1 MMRYIK
7 PDGKRADVAH
17 AYLHPKL
24 QGDKYPN
31 LHVLVE
37 TDVERVLFDDDSNKR
52 AVGVAF
58 RPCTTFQPG
67 TESDPARAVSARR
80 LVVISGGALGSP
92 QILERSGVGHPEVL
106 AKAGVPVNASVP
118 GVGESYQDHQI
129 MTYPYKTT
137 AGPDETMDNVLGGL
151 MTGTLDLEGMLER
164 GDPLLGWNAVDMQCK
179 LRPSDADV
187 AGLGPEFQAAWDKEF
202 KNYPDKPMTIM
213 SGVSAFPGD
222 PSPVPPGQYMG
233 IATFILHPFS
243 RGRFHI
249 SGPSIKDEPVLD
261 TGFWADN
268 DLDLKQ
274 HMWMYKKSRELV
286 RRMETFD
293 GEVAVGHPSF
303 PSGSKASVVDSK
315 IADVRDIEYTPEDDE
330 AIEAWL
336 RGRIACCWHSLGT
349 CKMASLDRGGVVD
362 PELNVHG
369 VKGLKVADLSILPGN
384 VGANT
389 CNIAMAVGE
398 KAADL
403 VARDLGLVVD

>member
-1 MMRYIK
+1 MMRYVK
-7 PDGKRADVAH
+7 SDGKRADVPH

-24 QGDKYPN
+24 QSGKYPN

-37 TDVERVLFDDDSNKR
+37 TDVERILFDNNSNKR
-52 AVGVAF
+52 AVGAAF
-58 RPCTTFQPG
+58 RPCTAFQPG
-67 TESDPARAVSARR
+67 TKSDSVRSVTAKR

-106 AKAGVPVNASVP
+106 AKARVPLTASVP
-118 GVGESYQDHQI
+118 GVGENYQDHQI

-137 AGPDETMDNVLGGL
+137 AGPGETMDNVLGGL
-151 MTGTLDLEGMLER
+151 MTGILDLEGMLAR
-164 GDPLLGWNAVDMQCK
+164 GDPLPGWNAVNMQCK
-179 LRPSDADV
+179 LRPSDVDV
-187 AGLGPEFQAAWDKEF
+187 AGLGPEFQAAWEKEF
-202 KNYPDKPMTIM
+202 KNYPDKPMAIM
-213 SGVSAFPGD
+213 SGVSCFPGD

-233 IATFILHPFS
+233 VATFNLHPFS
-243 RGRFHI
+243 RGNFHI
-249 SGPSIKDEPVLD
+249 LGPDIKDEPVLD

-274 HMWMYKKSRELV
+274 HMWMYKKSREIV

-303 PSGSKASVVDSK
+303 PSGLKASVVDSK
-315 IADVRDIEYTPEDDE
+315 ITDVQDIEYTPEDDE

-336 RGRIACCWHSLGT
+336 RESIACCWHSLGT
-349 CKMASLDRGGVVD
+349 CKMAPLDQGGVVD

-369 VKGLKVADLSILPGN
+369 IKGLKVADLSILPGN
-384 VGANT
+384 VGSNT
-389 CNIAMAVGE
+389 CNMAMAVGE

-403 VARDLGLVVD
+403 VARDLGLVN

>member
-1 MMRYIK
+1 MMRYVK
-7 PDGKRADVAH
+7 SDGKRADVPH

-24 QGDKYPN
+24 QGGKYPN

-37 TDVERVLFDDDSNKR
+37 TDVERILFDDNKR
-52 AVGVAF
+52 AIGVAF

-67 TESDPARAVSARR
+67 TDSDTVRAVSARR
-80 LVVISGGALGSP
+80 LVVVSGGALGSP
-92 QILERSGVGHPEVL
+92 QILERSGVGHPDVL
-106 AKAGVPVNASVP
+106 AKAGVPLTAPVP
-118 GVGESYQDHQI
+118 GVGEGYQDHQI

-151 MTGTLDLEGMLER
+151 MTGTLDLEGMMAR
-164 GDPLLGWNAVDMQCK
+164 DDPLLRWNAVDMQCK

-187 AGLGPEFQAAWDKEF
+187 AGLGPEFQAAWEKEF

-213 SGVSAFPGD
+213 SGVSSFPGD

-249 SGPSIKDEPVLD
+249 SGPEIKDEPVLD

-274 HMWMYKKSRELV
+274 HMWMYKKSREIV

-315 IADVRDIEYTPEDDE
+315 IADVQDIKYTPEDDK

-349 CKMASLDRGGVVD
+349 CKMAPLDQGGVVD
-362 PELNVHG
+362 PELNAHG

-389 CNIAMAVGE
+389 CHIAMTVGE

-403 VARDLGLVVD
+403 VKRDLGLVVK